1 MKKLWPVYVSITTDK
16 VYDRIFF
23 GYVLSETSE
32 EAMEKLEKWKQ
43 NKNPY
48 DFLEKGNSIYKFKK
62 DINNVKNI
70 GFYVY
75 PVPELEEKT
84 IIS

>member
-1 MKKLWPVYVSITTDK
+1 MEKLWPIYVSVTTDK

-23 GYVLSETSE
+23 GYVLSETPE

-43 NKNPY
+43 DKNPY
-48 DFLEKGNSIYKFKK
+48 DFIEKGNSVYNLKK
-62 DINNVKNI
+62 NTNNVKKI

-75 PVPELEEKT
+75 PVPYLEGKT

>member
-32 EAMEKLEKWKQ
+32 EAIKKLEKWKQ
-43 NKNPY
+43 DKNPY

-62 DINNVKNI
+62 DANNVKNI

-84 IIS
+84 IIN